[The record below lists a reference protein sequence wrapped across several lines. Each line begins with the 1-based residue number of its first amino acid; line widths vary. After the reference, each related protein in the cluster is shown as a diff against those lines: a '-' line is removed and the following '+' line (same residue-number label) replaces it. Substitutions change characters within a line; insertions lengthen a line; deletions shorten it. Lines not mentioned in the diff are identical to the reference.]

1 MNPFTALKIYKSKSL
16 LAVGLELLNLG
27 LLGRRLI
34 HYAMKFLLEAEI
46 MLRLDLSNTWFH
58 FIFMAFVR
66 IFSWPL

>member
-1 MNPFTALKIYKSKSL
+1 
-16 LAVGLELLNLG
+16 
-27 LLGRRLI
+27 
-34 HYAMKFLLEAEI
+34 MKFLLEAEI